1 MKKKI
6 LKLVAYLLSIICVLT
21 VFSEFPQ
28 KVEAKDGDGNIVIV
42 VDAGHGS
49 IDGGACQNGVKESD
63 VNWKLALALK
73 AELQT
78 YCISKSVADK
88 ISLSSAQTIF
98 IPSRI

>member
-78 YCISKSVADK
+78 YWGVEVY
-88 ISLSSAQTIF
+88 LTRGSSEWNSNTGQ
-98 IPSRI
+98 